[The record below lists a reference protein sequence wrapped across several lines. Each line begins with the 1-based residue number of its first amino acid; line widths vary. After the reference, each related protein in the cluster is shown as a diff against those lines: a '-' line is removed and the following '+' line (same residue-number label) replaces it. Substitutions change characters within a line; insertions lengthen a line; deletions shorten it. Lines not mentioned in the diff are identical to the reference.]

1 MSVAASMRG
10 FPEWLPAGQLVEQR
24 VLRSL
29 RETFELHG
37 YSPLDTRAVEALDTL
52 LEKGETDKEIYLL
65 RRLQAA
71 EDESDSGLGLH
82 FDLTVPFARYVRD
95 NAGKL
100 LFPYRRYQIQKAWR
114 GERPQE
120 GRYREF
126 LQADIDVIDRG
137 ELAPHF
143 EAELPLVAAEALRR
157 LPIPRFSIQVNN
169 RKIMQGVFEGI
180 GLPGDT
186 LAAFRSLDKLR
197 KIGPEAV
204 RELLIEAGASRA
216 QADVCLSL
224 ARIRTSD
231 VSFVDD
237 VRSLGVRSDLLER
250 GLAELAAVLE
260 AGRAFAGDDSPFV
273 ADLQIT
279 RGLDYYTGTVY
290 ESVMEGAESLGSVCS
305 GGRYDN
311 LVGGE
316 REAYPGVGV
325 SIGVTRILGP
335 LLARGEIVASRPVP
349 TCVLV
354 AVASEEAR
362 AEADR
367 VAHMLRARRIPTEV
381 SPTAAR
387 YGRQIRYA
395 DQRGI
400 PFVWFPGNEV
410 RDIRSG
416 AQVPADP
423 ATWMPPE
430 EDREVSITAP
440 VGPAAGEEQ
449 APEQL

>member
-10 FPEWLPAGQLVEQR
+10 FPEWLPAGQLIEQR
-24 VLRSL
+24 VLATL

-37 YSPLDTRAVEALDTL
+37 YSPLDTRSVETLDTL

-71 EDESDSGLGLH
+71 EDESESGLGLH
-82 FDLTVPFARYVRD
+82 FDLTVPFARYVRE

-100 LFPYRRYQIQKAWR
+100 VFPYRRYQVQKAWR

-126 LQADIDVIDRG
+126 LQADVDVVDRG

-143 EAELPLVAAEALRR
+143 EAELPLVAADALRR
-157 LPIPRFSIQVNN
+157 LPIPRVTIQVNN
-169 RKIMQGVFEGI
+169 RKIMQGLFEGI
-180 GLPGDT
+180 GLPGEV
-186 LAAFRSLDKLR
+186 LAAFRALDKLR
-197 KIGPEAV
+197 KIGPDAV
-204 RELLIEAGASRA
+204 RELLVEAGASNA
-216 QADVCLSL
+216 QADVCLAL
-224 ARIRTSD
+224 ASIRRND
-231 VSFVDD
+231 LSFADD
-237 VRSLGVRSDLLER
+237 VEALGVRSDLLDS
-250 GLAELAAVLE
+250 GVAELAAVLE
-260 AGRAFAGDDSPFV
+260 SGRAFAGDGSPFV

-290 ESVMEGAESLGSVCS
+290 ETLLEGAESLGSVCS

-316 REAYPGVGV
+316 RESYPGVGL

-335 LLARGEIVASRPVP
+335 LLARGSLAASRSVP

-354 AVASEEAR
+354 AVASEDTRPEG
-362 AEADR
+362 DR
-367 VAHMLRARRIPTEV
+367 VAHALRARGIPTEV
-381 SPTAAR
+381 SPSAAK

-416 AQVPADP
+416 EQVPADP
-423 ATWMPPE
+423 ETWMPPE
-430 EDREVSITAP
+430 GDRGVTISGSAGVSRAAAP
-440 VGPAAGEEQ
+440 P
-449 APEQL
+449 PTS